1 MTSFSKD
8 WRDELVGSHPML
20 FGPPHIASGYPEC
33 GEGWR
38 DLLDIACSRIES
50 AIAHGD
56 SVKLNQV
63 KEKYG
68 TLRIYWTGMV
78 SDPARILIEEAVAL
92 ATARSACT
100 CEICGSAGS
109 LHSRG
114 TSLSTQCRQHA
125 TGDPVPIRAEL
136 ENLHIVHASG
146 PDGASTISCRRYIRD
161 ADTFE
166 DVDPRSLGNGR
177 PPTGPR

>member
-8 WRDELVGSHPML
+8 WRHELVEFHPKL
-20 FGPPHIASGYPEC
+20 FGPPHIANGHLQC

-38 DLLDIACSRIES
+38 DLLEIACSRIES
-50 AIAHGD
+50 AMAHGD

-63 KEKYG
+63 REKYG
-68 TLRIYWTGMV
+68 TLRIYWTGTV
-78 SDPARILIEEAVAL
+78 SDRARILIEEAVAL

-100 CEICGSAGS
+100 CEICGNAGS

-114 TSLSTQCRQHA
+114 TRLSTQCRQHA
-125 TGDPVPIRAEL
+125 TGDRVPIRAEL
-136 ENLHIVHASG
+136 ENLHIVHAAG

-161 ADTFE
+161 TDTFE
-166 DVDPRSLGNGR
+166 AVDSRSLGNGC
-177 PPTGPR
+177 PR